1 MKRSLKSETTNRVSL
16 MGDSCQKE
24 ECEASEKSKAVRS
37 GWVFEVSGDL
47 LWPKQRGPNPIE
59 TGHPAGRVNDV
70 GQAWESKSE
79 AANDA
84 REAIKTG
91 RAMSPTVHAGQA

>member
-1 MKRSLKSETTNRVSL
+1 M
-16 MGDSCQKE
+16 
-24 ECEASEKSKAVRS
+24 
-37 GWVFEVSGDL
+37 
-47 LWPKQRGPNPIE
+47 LWPKQRGPKPIE

-84 REAIKTG
+84 REAVKTG
-91 RAMSPTVHAGQA
+91 RAMSPNGACRAGLDRGLNGLKAIADDLRLGTYSCRKRDQQGFPV